1 MKNKTIWVVKGYELE
16 RTGKLVWK
24 DLKTFTNPTDAEEWL
39 YNQVRNEGRKMS
51 ELTIATR
58 TA

>member
-39 YNQVRNEGRKMS
+39 FNQVRNEGRKMS

-58 TA
+58 TE

>member
-16 RTGKLVWK
+16 RAGKLVWK

-39 YNQVRNEGRKMS
+39 YNLVRNEGRKMS

-58 TA
+58 TE